1 MLSRRDTQPK
11 PCGPESSHRRQQEI
25 HDDGIDPWTRIQRLF
40 KMPSQTGLNKLN
52 INHGWPVMV
61 LLPLAGLAKIFHW
74 SPTIVLVV
82 NIAAIIFL
90 SESISISSDEL
101 AEHLGELQGALLSA
115 TFGNT
120 VELTA
125 GVLAL
130 VHGEIAFAQ
139 SVMVGSILSD
149 ILLIFGCCLVTAS
162 YNKEV
167 LEFNSALAKT
177 LSSLMM
183 ITAVTMLLPTA
194 LYSTFPVS
202 EIDERVLS
210 FSRGTSLVL
219 LALYGGYLYFY
230 LGTHKHLF
238 LSNEGEAGDDD
249 DENNGGSSSADSGA
263 SLASSI
269 IRLTTAVAATVFCT
283 ELLLESVEDMAQTLG
298 VSEVFIAIVFIPI
311 ASNSTEGVTVI
322 AASRTGDTDSA
333 IRVIIDSLLQIGL
346 FVIPFLVIIGW
357 CIAEPMTLFF
367 DSFQTVAMFS
377 AILVVNHL
385 LRDGQYAYIHGAML
399 LALYS
404 SLVVAFYTR

>member
-1 MLSRRDTQPK
+1 MPSQRDMQAS
-11 PCGPESSHRRQQEI
+11 CREHRQRQRHHIEEN
-25 HDDGIDPWTRIQRLF
+25 PWTRVQAWINIPAQ
-40 KMPSQTGLNKLN
+40 GLNISPN
-52 INHGWPVMV
+52 IPVMM
-61 LLPLAGLAKIFHW
+61 LLPLAGAAKLFHW
-74 SPTIVLVV
+74 NATVILVV
-82 NIAAIIFL
+82 NIVAIIFL
-90 SESISISSDEL
+90 SEAISVSSDKL

-125 GVLAL
+125 GTLAL
-130 VHGEIAFAQ
+130 VHGEIPFAQ

-149 ILLIFGCCLVTAS
+149 ILLIFGACLITAS
-162 YNKEV
+162 YNKDV
-167 LEFNSALAKT
+167 LEFNGALAKT

-202 EIDERVLS
+202 EIDDRVLS
-210 FSRGTSLVL
+210 FSRGTAVVL
-219 LALYGGYLYFY
+219 LILYAGYLYFY

-238 LSNEGEAGDDD
+238 LSSDSESSD
-249 DENNGGSSSADSGA
+249 DEDAASSIPQNKA

-269 IRLTTAVAATVFCT
+269 IRLTTAVAATIFCT
-283 ELLLESVEDMAQTLG
+283 ELLIESTGDMAQTLG

-322 AASRTGDTDSA
+322 ASSKTGDTDSA

-346 FVIPFLVIIGW
+346 FVIPFLVIVGW
-357 CIAEPMTLFF
+357 CIAQPMTLFF
-367 DSFQTVAMFS
+367 DSFQTISMFL

-399 LALYS
+399 LAFKDTL
-404 SLVVAFYTR
+404 A

>member
-1 MLSRRDTQPK
+1 
-11 PCGPESSHRRQQEI
+11 
-25 HDDGIDPWTRIQRLF
+25 
-40 KMPSQTGLNKLN
+40 
-52 INHGWPVMV
+52 
-61 LLPLAGLAKIFHW
+61 
-74 SPTIVLVV
+74 
-82 NIAAIIFL
+82 
-90 SESISISSDEL
+90 
-101 AEHLGELQGALLSA
+101 
-115 TFGNT
+115 
-120 VELTA
+120 
-125 GVLAL
+125 
-130 VHGEIAFAQ
+130 
-139 SVMVGSILSD
+139 
-149 ILLIFGCCLVTAS
+149 
-162 YNKEV
+162 
-167 LEFNSALAKT
+167 
-177 LSSLMM
+177 MM

-202 EIDERVLS
+202 EIDDRVLS

-238 LSNEGEAGDDD
+238 LSIESEASD
-249 DENNGGSSSADSGA
+249 DENNVVSSSAANKA

-283 ELLLESVEDMAQTLG
+283 ELLLESVDDMAKTLG

-346 FVIPFLVIIGW
+346 FVIPFLVVIGW

-367 DSFQTVAMFS
+367 DSFQTVTMFL

-399 LALYS
+399 IAL
-404 SLVVAFYTR
+404 

>member
-1 MLSRRDTQPK
+1 
-11 PCGPESSHRRQQEI
+11 
-25 HDDGIDPWTRIQRLF
+25 
-40 KMPSQTGLNKLN
+40 
-52 INHGWPVMV
+52 
-61 LLPLAGLAKIFHW
+61 
-74 SPTIVLVV
+74 
-82 NIAAIIFL
+82 
-90 SESISISSDEL
+90 
-101 AEHLGELQGALLSA
+101 
-115 TFGNT
+115 
-120 VELTA
+120 
-125 GVLAL
+125 
-130 VHGEIAFAQ
+130 
-139 SVMVGSILSD
+139 
-149 ILLIFGCCLVTAS
+149 
-162 YNKEV
+162 
-167 LEFNSALAKT
+167 
-177 LSSLMM
+177 M

-202 EIDERVLS
+202 EIDDRVLS

-219 LALYGGYLYFY
+219 LTLYGGYLYFY
-230 LGTHKHLF
+230 LGTYKHLF
-238 LSNEGEAGDDD
+238 LSNESEAGDD
-249 DENNGGSSSADSGA
+249 ENNADASSTPSKG

-283 ELLLESVEDMAQTLG
+283 ELLLESIEDMALTLG

-367 DSFQTVAMFS
+367 DSFQTVAMFL

-399 LALYS
+399 LAL
-404 SLVVAFYTR
+404 

>member
-1 MLSRRDTQPK
+1 MLSRRDTRPES
-11 PCGPESSHRRQQEI
+11 CGPESSRQHQQEV
-25 HDDGIDPWTRIQRLF
+25 HDEDIDPWTRIQRFF
-40 KMPSQTGLNKLN
+40 KMPSQTGLKELN
-52 INHGWPVMV
+52 INYGWPVMV

-74 SPTIVLVV
+74 NPTIVLVV
-82 NIAAIIFL
+82 NIVAIIFL

-101 AEHLGELQGALLSA
+101 AAHLGELQGALLSA

-125 GVLAL
+125 GILAL
-130 VHGEIAFAQ
+130 VHGEIPFAQ

-149 ILLIFGCCLVTAS
+149 ILLVFGCCLVTAS
-162 YNKEV
+162 YNKEI

-202 EIDERVLS
+202 EIDDRVLS

-238 LSNEGEAGDDD
+238 VSNESEAGD
-249 DENNGGSSSADSGA
+249 DENNGDSSSTLSKG

-404 SLVVAFYTR
+404 SLVVAFYAR

>member
-1 MLSRRDTQPK
+1 MLFRRDTS
-11 PCGPESSHRRQQEI
+11 ESSGQPSRYQHQEQI
-25 HDDGIDPWTRIQRLF
+25 QDDIDLWTRIQRF
-40 KMPSQTGLNKLN
+40 FEMPSQTGLKEMN
-52 INHGWPVMV
+52 ISPGWLVMI
-61 LLPLAGLAKIFHW
+61 LLPLAGAAKIFHW
-74 SPTIVLVV
+74 NLTIVLVV
-82 NIAAIIFL
+82 NIVAIIFL
-90 SESISISSDEL
+90 SEAISVSSDEL
-101 AEHLGELQGALLSA
+101 AKHLGELQGALLSA

-125 GVLAL
+125 GILAL
-130 VHGEIAFAQ
+130 VHDEIPFAQ

-149 ILLIFGCCLVTAS
+149 ILLVFGCCLVTAS

-167 LEFNSALAKT
+167 LEFNSALSKT

-183 ITAVTMLLPTA
+183 ITSVTMLLPTA

-202 EIDERVLS
+202 EIDDRVLS

-219 LALYGGYLYFY
+219 LVLYGGYLYFY
-230 LGTHKHLF
+230 LNTHKHLF
-238 LSNEGEAGDDD
+238 LSNENEAGN
-249 DENNGGSSSADSGA
+249 DESNGDSSSPPSRA
-263 SLASSI
+263 SLTSSI
-269 IRLTTAVAATVFCT
+269 IRLITAVAATIFCT
-283 ELLLESVEDMAQTLG
+283 ELLLEGTSDMAQTLG

-311 ASNSTEGVTVI
+311 ASNSTEAITVI
-322 AASRTGDTDSA
+322 TASRTGDTDSA

-367 DSFQTVAMFS
+367 DSFQTVAMFL

-404 SLVVAFYTR
+404 SLVAAFYAR

>member
-1 MLSRRDTQPK
+1 
-11 PCGPESSHRRQQEI
+11 
-25 HDDGIDPWTRIQRLF
+25 
-40 KMPSQTGLNKLN
+40 
-52 INHGWPVMV
+52 
-61 LLPLAGLAKIFHW
+61 
-74 SPTIVLVV
+74 
-82 NIAAIIFL
+82 
-90 SESISISSDEL
+90 
-101 AEHLGELQGALLSA
+101 
-115 TFGNT
+115 
-120 VELTA
+120 
-125 GVLAL
+125 
-130 VHGEIAFAQ
+130 
-139 SVMVGSILSD
+139 
-149 ILLIFGCCLVTAS
+149 
-162 YNKEV
+162 
-167 LEFNSALAKT
+167 
-177 LSSLMM
+177 MM

-202 EIDERVLS
+202 EIDDRVLY

-238 LSNEGEAGDDD
+238 LSNEIEASD
-249 DENNGGSSSADSGA
+249 DENNGVSSSAANKA

-283 ELLLESVEDMAQTLG
+283 ELLLESVDNMAQTLG

-346 FVIPFLVIIGW
+346 FVIPFLVVIGW

-367 DSFQTVAMFS
+367 DSFQTVTMFL

-399 LALYS
+399 IAL
-404 SLVVAFYTR
+404 

>member
-1 MLSRRDTQPK
+1 MLSRRDTQPES
-11 PCGPESSHRRQQEI
+11 CGPESSHHHQQEI
-25 HDDGIDPWTRIQRLF
+25 HDEDIDPWTRIQRFF
-40 KMPSQTGLNKLN
+40 KIPSQTGLKELN
-52 INHGWPVMV
+52 INYGWPVMV

-74 SPTIVLVV
+74 NPTIVLVV
-82 NIAAIIFL
+82 NIVAIIFL

-101 AEHLGELQGALLSA
+101 AAHLGELQGALLSA

-125 GVLAL
+125 GILAL
-130 VHGEIAFAQ
+130 VHGEIPFAQ

-149 ILLIFGCCLVTAS
+149 ILLVFGCCLVTAS

-202 EIDERVLS
+202 EIDDRVLS

-219 LALYGGYLYFY
+219 LVLYGAYLYFY

-238 LSNEGEAGDDD
+238 LSNESEAGD
-249 DENNGGSSSADSGA
+249 DENNGDSSSTPSKG

-357 CIAEPMTLFF
+357 CIAVPMTLFF

-399 LALYS
+399 L
-404 SLVVAFYTR
+404 SL

>member
-1 MLSRRDTQPK
+1 MASQR
-11 PCGPESSHRRQQEI
+11 HI
-25 HDDGIDPWTRIQRLF
+25 HCREPHNPDLGARIQEWF
-40 KMPSQTGLNKLN
+40 NKPAQGLNFSPGL
-52 INHGWPVMV
+52 PVMM
-61 LLPLAGLAKIFHW
+61 LLPLAGAAKLFHW
-74 SPTIVLVV
+74 NAAIVLVV
-82 NIAAIIFL
+82 NIVAIIFL
-90 SESISISSDEL
+90 SESISVSSDEL

-120 VELTA
+120 VELTDQA
-125 GVLAL
+125 GILAL
-130 VHGEIAFAQ
+130 VHGEIRFAQ

-149 ILLIFGCCLVTAS
+149 ILLVFGVCLITAS
-162 YNKEV
+162 YNKDV
-167 LEFNSALAKT
+167 LHFNGALAKT

-183 ITAVTMLLPTA
+183 ITAVAILLPTA

-202 EIDERVLS
+202 EIDDRVLS
-210 FSRGTSLVL
+210 FSRGTAIVL

-238 LSNEGEAGDDD
+238 VTSDSEASD
-249 DENNGGSSSADSGA
+249 DEEDTKPEPKPPA

-283 ELLLESVEDMAQTLG
+283 ELLIESTEDMAQTLG

-311 ASNSTEGVTVI
+311 ASNSTEGVTV
-322 AASRTGDTDSA
+322 AASSKSGDTDSA

-346 FVIPFLVIIGW
+346 FAIPFLVIVGW
-357 CIAEPMTLFF
+357 CIGEPMTLFF
-367 DSFQTVAMFS
+367 DSLQTVAMFLS
-377 AILVVNHL
+377 ILVVNHL

-404 SLVVAFYTR
+404 GLIAAFYTR

>member
-1 MLSRRDTQPK
+1 
-11 PCGPESSHRRQQEI
+11 
-25 HDDGIDPWTRIQRLF
+25 
-40 KMPSQTGLNKLN
+40 
-52 INHGWPVMV
+52 
-61 LLPLAGLAKIFHW
+61 
-74 SPTIVLVV
+74 
-82 NIAAIIFL
+82 
-90 SESISISSDEL
+90 
-101 AEHLGELQGALLSA
+101 
-115 TFGNT
+115 
-120 VELTA
+120 
-125 GVLAL
+125 
-130 VHGEIAFAQ
+130 
-139 SVMVGSILSD
+139 
-149 ILLIFGCCLVTAS
+149 
-162 YNKEV
+162 
-167 LEFNSALAKT
+167 
-177 LSSLMM
+177 MM

-202 EIDERVLS
+202 EIDDRVLS

-238 LSNEGEAGDDD
+238 VSNESEAGD
-249 DENNGGSSSADSGA
+249 DENNGDSSAASGSSGA

-399 LALYS
+399 LAL
-404 SLVVAFYTR
+404 

>member
-1 MLSRRDTQPK
+1 M
-11 PCGPESSHRRQQEI
+11 
-25 HDDGIDPWTRIQRLF
+25 
-40 KMPSQTGLNKLN
+40 
-52 INHGWPVMV
+52 
-61 LLPLAGLAKIFHW
+61 
-74 SPTIVLVV
+74 
-82 NIAAIIFL
+82 
-90 SESISISSDEL
+90 
-101 AEHLGELQGALLSA
+101 
-115 TFGNT
+115 
-120 VELTA
+120 
-125 GVLAL
+125 
-130 VHGEIAFAQ
+130 
-139 SVMVGSILSD
+139 
-149 ILLIFGCCLVTAS
+149 
-162 YNKEV
+162 
-167 LEFNSALAKT
+167 FNSALAKT

-183 ITAVTMLLPTA
+183 ITAMTMLLPTA

-202 EIDERVLS
+202 EIDDRVLS
-210 FSRGTSLVL
+210 FSRGTSLVM

-238 LSNEGEAGDDD
+238 LSNESETSD
-249 DENNGGSSSADSGA
+249 DENNGDSSFAPNRA

-269 IRLTTAVAATVFCT
+269 IRLITAVAATVFCT
-283 ELLLESVEDMAQTLG
+283 ELLLESTGDIVQTLG

-367 DSFQTVAMFS
+367 DSFQTVAMFL

-399 LALYS
+399 LAL
-404 SLVVAFYTR
+404 